1 MPLVAIVAPV
11 RLTELNAVPLPT
23 VPPKVIVPVPAV
35 MVRALAVALAIVEL
49 KETLLLVVARVVA
62 APKLTAPV

>member
-1 MPLVAIVAPV
+1 MPSVAIVAPV
-11 RLTELNAVPLPT
+11 KLNELNAVLLPT

-35 MVRALAVALAIVEL
+35 IVRASAAALAIDEL

-62 APKLTAPV
+62 APKVTAPV